1 MAGEFIVVNDGDRQT
16 AKTINDWLCSDDF
29 DDKGN
34 LYRSNLQAM
43 ALRGAIPFK
52 QTGFF
57 ASAAAAWRR
66 DQVGIRQKQAD
77 PSVSLKLGVPGEKIS
92 MDATVEKIIPLDN
105 MYGISY
111 LTILKDNETN
121 AKATWFNSGV
131 QRMPEGDTYHITGT
145 VKKHEE
151 RDGVWQTMLSRVTSP
166 ECNLK
171 KLLTEKGTF
180 NKAFEKKLAAVKHIN
195 SRDRAGETAL
205 YEASRGLAYEQTDRR
220 VVMALLEAGADPSI
234 QSLDRQDTIL
244 DHWILSGDSELIHLG
259 LEQCPALTKPWD
271 VESLADCDKLSE
283 DNRNAVSVIRQ
294 QVLEAEARPAVTN
307 AAPLEQATD
316 PSHNTDAMEPP
327 TAPAKSLSTKDQPEL
342 FEAMEDD
349 ESDLSTIRIG

>member
-145 VKKHEE
+145 VKKH
-151 RDGVWQTMLSRVTSP
+151 
-166 ECNLK
+166 
-171 KLLTEKGTF
+171 
-180 NKAFEKKLAAVKHIN
+180 
-195 SRDRAGETAL
+195 
-205 YEASRGLAYEQTDRR
+205 
-220 VVMALLEAGADPSI
+220 
-234 QSLDRQDTIL
+234 
-244 DHWILSGDSELIHLG
+244 
-259 LEQCPALTKPWD
+259 
-271 VESLADCDKLSE
+271 
-283 DNRNAVSVIRQ
+283 
-294 QVLEAEARPAVTN
+294 
-307 AAPLEQATD
+307 
-316 PSHNTDAMEPP
+316 
-327 TAPAKSLSTKDQPEL
+327 
-342 FEAMEDD
+342 
-349 ESDLSTIRIG
+349 